1 MPKGQEFTYAVRAQ
15 GACRRAEEF
24 GEIVVRANP
33 DGSMLRVKDV
43 ARIELGAQNYAITG
57 RLNGK
62 PAAIVA
68 LYQLPGSNALD
79 AAEGAKKMMKELS
92 EALPGGPRIRRLR
105 SIPRSR

>member
-1 MPKGQEFTYAVRAQ
+1 MNPAGTVGGEPVPEGQEFTYMPAQ
-15 GACRRAEEF
+15 GRLQSAEEF
-24 GEIVVRANP
+24 GEIVVRPNP

-68 LYQLPGSNALD
+68 LPAPWLECA
-79 AAEGAKKMMKELS
+79 AAEES
-92 EALPGGPRIRRLR
+92 EEE
-105 SIPRSR
+105 

>member
-1 MPKGQEFTYAVRAQ
+1 MPCVRKGLQS
-15 GACRRAEEF
+15 AEEF
-24 GEIVVRANP
+24 GEIVVRPNP

-68 LYQLPGSNALD
+68 LYQLPGSNALA
-79 AAEGAKKMMKELS
+79 AAEE
-92 EALPGGPRIRRLR
+92 RRR
-105 SIPRSR
+105 K